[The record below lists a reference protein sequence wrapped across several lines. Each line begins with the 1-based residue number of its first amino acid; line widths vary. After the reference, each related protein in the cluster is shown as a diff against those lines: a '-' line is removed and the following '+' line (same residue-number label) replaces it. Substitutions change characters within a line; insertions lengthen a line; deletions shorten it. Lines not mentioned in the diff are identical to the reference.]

1 MERTIR
7 TEIVIDAPPER
18 VWAALTGFGDYG
30 AWNPCIRRIVGEAS
44 AREPLRITVRF
55 GSLPPIRFLARIDR
69 FRKNEILGWRAT
81 FLFGILEGR
90 HWFELHPLDAGQT
103 RFVHCETFTGPLAT
117 PFLALLSR
125 VIRQSYDAMNRALK
139 AKVEQK

>member
-1 MERTIR
+1 MDRTIR

-30 AWNPCIRRIVGEAS
+30 AWNPCLRRIVGEAGS
-44 AREPLRITVRF
+44 NQALRITIRF
-55 GSLPPIRFLARIDR
+55 GWLPPIRFRARIDR
-69 FRKNEILGWRAT
+69 FSRMEILGWRAT
-81 FLFGILEGR
+81 FLFGLLNAN
-90 HWFELHPLDAGQT
+90 HWFELHPLDAGKT

-117 PFLALLSR
+117 PFLALLSG